1 MVFKWF
7 KRKKKNEKPITESEN
22 PEPIQPSEPAQE
34 EIETQDV
41 EEEKEIVTEAVSEK
55 PEKNGAQSE
64 PAQAEIKTQDVEEE
78 KEIVAEAV
86 SEKSEKNG
94 AQSEPAQA
102 EIKTQDVEEEKEIV
116 AEAVSE
122 KSEKN
127 GVQSD
132 SNGLFKRLKSG
143 LAKTRTLLTTDID
156 ALFAD
161 KREIDDDFL
170 EELEEILITADI
182 GAATSME
189 LIEYITQ
196 KASKIKNAKQLKEI
210 LREKII
216 ARIDVPRPDSDAELS
231 KPHVIM
237 VIGVNGVGKTT
248 TIGKLATKYKAEG
261 KKVLIAAADTFR
273 AAAIEQLVIWA
284 EKTGVGIVKHRD
296 NADPSAVAFDAVEAA
311 MARNVDIV
319 IVDTAG
325 RLHTKVNLMQEIKKI
340 KRTIAKKLPQ
350 APHEVLLVLDAT
362 TGQNAISQTKQFN
375 EALGI
380 TGLVLAKLDG
390 TARGGIAVPICSE
403 QKIPLRY
410 IGTGEQADDLEEFN
424 PGRFADALLG
434 Y

>member
-1 MVFKWF
+1 MRFKWF
-7 KRKKKNEKPITESEN
+7 KKKKKNEKPITASEH
-22 PEPIQPSEPAQE
+22 PEPIQPSEPAQA
-34 EIETQDV
+34 EIKTRDV
-41 EEEKEIVTEAVSEK
+41 EEEKEIITEALSEK
-55 PEKNGAQSE
+55 FEKNGAQS
-64 PAQAEIKTQDVEEE
+64 
-78 KEIVAEAV
+78 
-86 SEKSEKNG
+86 
-94 AQSEPAQA
+94 
-102 EIKTQDVEEEKEIV
+102 
-116 AEAVSE
+116 
-122 KSEKN
+122 
-127 GVQSD
+127 D
-132 SNGLFKRLKSG
+132 SGGLFKRLKSG

-156 ALFAD
+156 ALFTG

-182 GAATSME
+182 GVATSME
-189 LIEYITQ
+189 LVEYITQ
-196 KASKIKNAKQLKEI
+196 KAAKIRNAKQLKDV
-210 LREKII
+210 LKEKII
-216 ARIDVPRPDSDAELS
+216 TLIDIPSPDADAELS

-248 TIGKLATKYKAEG
+248 TIGKLAVKYKAEG

-284 EKTGVGIVKHRD
+284 EKAGVGIIKHRD

-340 KRTIAKKLPQ
+340 KRTIAKKLPH
-350 APHEVLLVLDAT
+350 APHEVLIVLDAT

-375 EALGI
+375 EALGV

-403 QKIPLRY
+403 HKIPLKY
-410 IGTGEQADDLEEFN
+410 IGTGEQADDLEVFDA
-424 PGRFADALLG
+424 GRFADALLG
-434 Y
+434 TVAK